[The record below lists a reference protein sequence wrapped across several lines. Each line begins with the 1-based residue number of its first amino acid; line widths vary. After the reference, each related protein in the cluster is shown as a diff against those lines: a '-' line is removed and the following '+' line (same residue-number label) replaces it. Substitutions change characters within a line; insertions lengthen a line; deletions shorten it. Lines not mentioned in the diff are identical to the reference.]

1 MMKSIMILVLSI
13 ALAGVTFAA
22 QEPSKAP
29 AKSKAVKAS
38 PVDCSAATDDSITA
52 GVKEKFAKSASL
64 KTANIEVQTKEG
76 VVSLKGMVKTSGLK
90 GAATRMT
97 KSFACVKK
105 VDNQLSVEQ
114 PSKPRVKKTS
124 STD

>member
-1 MMKSIMILVLSI
+1 MKSIMILVLSI
-13 ALAGVTFAA
+13 ALAGITFAA
-22 QEPSKAP
+22 QETSKAP
-29 AKSKAVKAS
+29 AKSKAAKAA
-38 PVDCSAATDDSITA
+38 PVDCSTATDETITA
-52 GVKEKFAKSASL
+52 GVKEKFAKSTSL
-64 KTANIEVQTKEG
+64 KSANIEVETKDG

-114 PSKPRVKKTS
+114 PSKPRAKKNVS
-124 STD
+124 

>member
-1 MMKSIMILVLSI
+1 MKSIMILVLSI
-13 ALAGVTFAA
+13 ALAGITFAA
-22 QEPSKAP
+22 QETSKAP
-29 AKSKAVKAS
+29 AKSKAVKSA
-38 PVDCSAATDDSITA
+38 PVDCSASTDDAITA

-64 KTANIEVQTKEG
+64 KSANIEVETKEA
-76 VVSLKGMVKTSGLK
+76 VVTLKGMVKTSGMK

-97 KSFACVKK
+97 KSLACVKK

-114 PSKPRVKKTS
+114 PNKPRAKKPS